1 VTERNGWLK
10 DLLWAVALAG
20 AVAIAFRL
28 SFGLGATTHL
38 SDAVPWGLW
47 KILNMVAGVALAT
60 GGFTVGFLVYVL
72 KLERFRPL
80 LKPAIL
86 LAFLGYGSSCFALF
100 LDIGLPHRIWHPIV
114 MWNPHSFLFEVAWCV
129 MLYFTITMLEL
140 SPTVLERVGGQRLA
154 HLLHRAAFWIVTVG
168 ITLSSLHHTSL
179 GSLFLVT
186 PQRLHPLWYTPR
198 LPVHFI
204 LSAVGAGLMV
214 VVLAKL
220 LHSHW
225 YDRPAVFGAGTGCTG
240 ALSPEKRGEPPCVG
254 PDFSMVRQLATL
266 AAGIL
271 AVSLVVKLADLWATG
286 AWRSLVA
293 GTWES
298 WFYGFEVLLGAAVP
312 VLVMASASARRSPGL
327 IGAAA
332 ASAAVG
338 LVLNRLNV
346 GVFGYFRD
354 AGTVYVPS
362 LTEWALSLGVI
373 AAAGIVFLFAV
384 ENLPIFSETGEEWRR
399 ARLAFSPAF
408 DRFSGVWRMTLASG
422 LSRASLLAVVVVPLA
437 WVFLFPPFEKDGD
450 ARGPVR
456 PPVAQDAERKV
467 LRIDGD
473 HGGVAV
479 VFPHADH
486 QRRLGGKQSCGR
498 CHHLSLPTDH
508 STPCSRCH
516 RDMEHDTDIFDH
528 RAHFAA
534 VARRDHLDGWI
545 PGNQSCRVCH
555 SAEGPKQAATA
566 RPCLEC
572 HEKDM
577 TPSRRVDAPLG
588 LARASG
594 YRVALHENC
603 VACHREEAAKQ
614 ERPTLGDCSTCHET
628 LRRREGPV
636 ATAAPSLV
644 ATRIP

>member
-1 VTERNGWLK
+1 
-10 DLLWAVALAG
+10 
-20 AVAIAFRL
+20 
-28 SFGLGATTHL
+28 
-38 SDAVPWGLW
+38 
-47 KILNMVAGVALAT
+47 
-60 GGFTVGFLVYVL
+60 
-72 KLERFRPL
+72 
-80 LKPAIL
+80 
-86 LAFLGYGSSCFALF
+86 
-100 LDIGLPHRIWHPIV
+100 
-114 MWNPHSFLFEVAWCV
+114 
-129 MLYFTITMLEL
+129 MLYFTITILEL
-140 SPTVLERVGGQRLA
+140 SPTLLERVGGERLA
-154 HLLHRAAFWIVTVG
+154 QLLHRAAFWIVTVG

-204 LSAVGAGLMV
+204 LSAVGAGMMV

-225 YDRPAVFGAGTGCTG
+225 YDRVAVFGAGRGCTG
-240 ALSPEKRGEPPCVG
+240 AVSPEQRGEPPCVG
-254 PDFSMVRQLATL
+254 PDFPMVRQLATL
-266 AAGIL
+266 AAGVL
-271 AVSLVVKLADLWATG
+271 AVSLVVKLADLGATG

-338 LVLNRLNV
+338 LVWNRLNV
-346 GVFGYFRD
+346 GVFGYFRE

-399 ARLAFSPAF
+399 ARQAFSPAF

-437 WVFLFPPFEKDGD
+437 WVFLFPAFEKDGD

-456 PPVAQDAERKV
+456 APVAQDAERKV

-486 QRRLGGKQSCGR
+486 QRRLGGKLSCGR

-516 RDMEHDTDIFDH
+516 RDMERDTDIFDH

-603 VACHREEAAKQ
+603 VACHEEEAATQ

-628 LRRREGPV
+628 LRRREAP
-636 ATAAPSLV
+636 TTTTAPSLV